1 MMSIARRLAADRSGS
16 AAAEM
21 ALALPLLLLL
31 LFGTFEVGYYF
42 MSEHVVQKAV
52 RDAARYA
59 ARLPMSSYPACV
71 PTADAEAQ
79 IQRVA
84 RAGDPDGDWDDDGTP
99 DKRLQGWNADTM
111 TTVTL
116 TCLPVG
122 TYTGI
127 YRDFAVGV
135 PVVTVAAQIPYPTLF
150 GAIGLGSATLTLNAQ
165 SQAAVAG
172 A

>member
-1 MMSIARRLAADRSGS
+1 MTNRPRLAADRDGT

-21 ALALPLLLLL
+21 ALVLPLLLAL
-31 LFGTFEVGYYF
+31 LFGTFELGNYF
-42 MSEHVVQKAV
+42 LAEHVVQKGV

-59 ARLPMSSYPACV
+59 ARLPMVNYPSCV
-71 PTADAEAQ
+71 PTSAATAQ

-84 RAGDPDGDWDDDGTP
+84 RTGRPDSGGASQ
-99 DKRLQGWNADTM
+99 RLEGWTADTM

-116 TCLPVG
+116 TCTATG

-127 YRDFAVGV
+127 YTQFPTG
-135 PVVTVAAQIPYPTLF
+135 VTVVEVKATVPYPSLLGTM
-150 GAIGLGSATLTLNAQ
+150 GIGTPSLTLGAASQ
-165 SQAAVAG
+165 SAVYG